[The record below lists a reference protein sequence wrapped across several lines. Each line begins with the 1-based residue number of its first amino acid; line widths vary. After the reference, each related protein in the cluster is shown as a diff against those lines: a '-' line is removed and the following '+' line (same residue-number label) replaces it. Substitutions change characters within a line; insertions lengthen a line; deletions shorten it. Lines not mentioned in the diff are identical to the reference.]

1 VREVRVPRAILPP
14 AAGLLSGYIS
24 SLLGALWLRGA
35 VPEGD
40 LIASVVSPLRIA
52 AWFLASAHGVPLVVR
67 SAAGVR
73 APDAPA
79 GIARLSELLGAGGS
93 GGSPPGSGEDV
104 VFSFSVVLVP
114 ITILAIAGIVT
125 ALLVRRAEPS
135 STRDVLAYAGVS
147 AALYGTGLAIVARL
161 ASYVAEITGNLA
173 PDLGLGSASGRV
185 VVGIGAKPIAALLIG
200 AVFGAAFAAAGGMS
214 ALSMRRAIAPD
225 VRVTLLG
232 WMRGLGTAAGIFAA
246 LMALGGIVAVISGRA
261 PKASLVGLGGYL
273 LAGNAV
279 AAAIVLAHGASMAI
293 ALDAGP
299 FTGWE
304 RMDLFHAGVAGS
316 SAPEAL
322 WLLVIVPIVA
332 GVVAGRFIGRRTALP
347 AARVAVRFGS
357 LWGLSLALMALLLRV
372 RVLSSFSVGALDLGG
387 GSAAIDPLVALV
399 LGFVWGTPTAFIG
412 ARSVHDPGRWTCPE
426 CAMANTESDRFC
438 VSCGTPRAAA
448 IV

>member
-1 VREVRVPRAILPP
+1 VSAVRVPRAFLAP
-14 AAGLLSGYIS
+14 AGGLLSGYVA
-24 SLLGALWLRGA
+24 SLVGALWMRAA

-40 LIASVVSPLRIA
+40 LIATIVSPLRIA
-52 AWFLASAHGVPLVVR
+52 AWLLTSAHGVPLVVR

-73 APDAPA
+73 APEAPA
-79 GIARLSELLGAGGS
+79 GIARLSELLGG
-93 GGSPPGSGEDV
+93 GEDV

-125 ALLVRRAEPS
+125 AVLVRRAEPTS
-135 STRDVLAYAGVS
+135 PSEVLGYAGVS
-147 AALYGTGLAIVARL
+147 AALYGAGLALVARTG
-161 ASYVAEITGNLA
+161 AYVAEITGNLA

-185 VVGIGAKPIAALLIG
+185 VVGLGARPVAAFVIGAA
-200 AVFGAAFAAAGGMS
+200 FGAAFAAAGAMS
-214 ALSMRRAIAPD
+214 ALPMRRSIAPD

-246 LMALGGIVAVISGRA
+246 LMALGGVAAVVTGRA

-279 AAAIVLAHGASMAI
+279 AAAVVLAHGASMAI

-304 RMDLFHAGVAGS
+304 RMDLLHAGVAGA
-316 SAPEAL
+316 SAPKAL
-322 WLLVIVPIVA
+322 WLLAVVPVVA

-347 AARVAVRFGS
+347 AFRAALRFGA
-357 LWGLSLALMALLLRV
+357 LWGFSLALMALLLRV

-399 LGFVWGTPTAFIG
+399 LGFAWGTAMAYVG
-412 ARSVHDPGRWTCPE
+412 ARSVHDPGRWTCPD
-426 CAMANTESDRFC
+426 CAMANTDSDRFC
-438 VSCGTPRAAA
+438 VSCGTPRAASVA
-448 IV
+448 G